1 MSLPDFLPARAINY
15 PGAVLSD
22 ESRRKG
28 RRDLRRRGGRALRRR
43 MPWLLSPTYHV
54 HCVDDEPALDRL
66 AAGATCP
73 ARTACPPAICCNCQ
87 PRAAPATGRCMRSH
101 ALHSTHAA
109 PARLRPQAAWTSFM
123 RRLGGVQLPARPIR
137 ANGCGRCASLAR
149 ACAAACHPLAR
160 SVSHPIAHGRTSST
174 LRRHVCRTGRWPFFS
189 AVSAPLACAQRALH
203 PRSACSGACDFVKR
217 ALACRARLPLVVCQL
232 LSAAAR
238 A

>member
-109 PARLRPQAAWTSFM
+109 PARLRPQVAWIIFV
-123 RRLGGVQLPARPIR
+123 RRLRSVQLPARPVR
-137 ANGCGRCASLAR
+137 ANGCGRCASAHRACLPATRLRAMPPDPIAR
-149 ACAAACHPLAR
+149 AHISPIQWPHACPLR
-160 SVSHPIAHGRTSST
+160 S
-174 LRRHVCRTGRWPFFS
+174 S
-189 AVSAPLACAQRALH
+189 AVHL
-203 PRSACSGACDFVKR
+203 GAE
-217 ALACRARLPLVVCQL
+217 CRFC
-232 LSAAAR
+232 AR
-238 A
+238 ASALPVGSPARPGAS